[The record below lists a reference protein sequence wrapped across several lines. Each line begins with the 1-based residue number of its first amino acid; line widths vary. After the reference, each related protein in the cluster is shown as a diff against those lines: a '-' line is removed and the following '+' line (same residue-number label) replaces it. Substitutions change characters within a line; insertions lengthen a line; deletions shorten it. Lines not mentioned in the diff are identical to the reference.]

1 MKHSDLFRTAA
12 AAALSLAVAVVPA
25 VAKNNAAKAKP
36 AVAKPASAGTK
47 AKAQTPK
54 AAKAPSFQAKGQ
66 PAKPTGATLTQS
78 STKPA
83 STTTKGSSAGKA
95 ARNGDGKPATS
106 PRDLA
111 DNRPSRSTQPLS
123 KAQQKLLAN
132 ENLRNKMR
140 ARLPRGTDPMVAA
153 SGFKNLGQFVAA
165 VNVSN
170 NLGIDFTMLKG
181 LMVNR
186 GMSLG
191 QAIQQAK
198 AIEARRATSLASAA
212 VRQADDEISA
222 TSLASVSA
230 TKKTKD
236 KS

>member
-1 MKHSDLFRTAA
+1 MKYSDLFRTAA
-12 AAALSLAVAVVPA
+12 AAALSLAVAAVPA
-25 VAKNNAAKAKP
+25 VAKNNTAKAKP
-36 AVAKPASAGTK
+36 AAAKPASAGTK

-66 PAKPTGATLTQS
+66 PAKAKGATLTKS

-83 STTTKGSSAGKA
+83 STTTKGSSSKA
-95 ARNGDGKPATS
+95 ARSGDGTPATS

-111 DNRPSRSTQPLS
+111 DDRPARSTQPLS

-132 ENLRNKMR
+132 ETLRNKMR

-153 SGFKNLGQFVAA
+153 AGFKNLGQFVAA

>member
-1 MKHSDLFRTAA
+1 MKYSDLFRTAA
-12 AAALSLAVAVVPA
+12 AAALSLAVAAVPA
-25 VAKNNAAKAKP
+25 VAKNGNTKVKP
-36 AVAKPASAGTK
+36 AVAKPASAGPK
-47 AKAQTPK
+47 AKVQAPKAQAPK
-54 AAKAPSFQAKGQ
+54 AAKAQAPK
-66 PAKPTGATLTQS
+66 AKAQAPKAAGAATTRS
-78 STKPA
+78 STKSA
-83 STTTKGSSAGKA
+83 SAKGSSSKA
-95 ARNGDGKPATS
+95 DRSGDGTPAAS
-106 PRDLA
+106 LQDFA
-111 DNRPSRSTQPLS
+111 APSQPLS

>member
-12 AAALSLAVAVVPA
+12 AAALSLAVAAVPA

-47 AKAQTPK
+47 AKAQTSK
-54 AAKAPSFQAKGQ
+54 ATKAPSFQAKGQ
-66 PAKPTGATLTQS
+66 PAKPTGATLTKS

-83 STTTKGSSAGKA
+83 STTTKGSSGKA
-95 ARNGDGKPATS
+95 ARSGEGTPATS

-111 DNRPSRSTQPLS
+111 DDRPSRSTQPLS

-198 AIEARRATSLASAA
+198 AIEARRATSLANTA
-212 VRQADDEISA
+212 VRQADDEITA